1 MTDDDQARCRD
12 CQTPTAPCTGKR
24 GCRHKGRWEYYM
36 VHDHIWDTA
45 GADHG
50 YLCIGCLE
58 NRMARRLTAAD
69 FTDAPINDPT
79 DPWHTDRLT
88 TRLVGDHEPGTPLG
102 YRRKPGRSSALW
114 SADAAAFVLQAVRGP
129 HERV

>member
-1 MTDDDQARCRD
+1 
-12 CQTPTAPCTGKR
+12 
-24 GCRHKGRWEYYM
+24 M

-88 TRLVGDHEPGTPLG
+88 TRLVGDNEAGTPRG
-102 YRRKPGRSSALW
+102 YSGKPEKAGLRGL
-114 SADAAAFVLQAVRGP
+114 ADARELVLHGSDRAGKGLI
-129 HERV
+129 